1 MIPCTKYTTHHTT
14 PHPIHHTP
22 HRTAPNTSH
31 TTPRRVVE
39 KAEGLVG
46 PHIRHMVVATDDPAW
61 LSREIATVRAGGQ
74 APGWSF
80 HFVQAPLSDNPSDNP
95 SPELSYLHQ
104 RTGGVAAGAFFFAQ
118 MQALSQCEGL
128 VAHFGSGVAYEV
140 YAMMCFQHGALG
152 PSAGAEAVY
161 GVCPSIF
168 DWRADKSRMIG

>member
-1 MIPCTKYTTHHTT
+1 
-14 PHPIHHTP
+14 
-22 HRTAPNTSH
+22 
-31 TTPRRVVE
+31 
-39 KAEGLVG
+39 VG

-168 DWRADKSRMIG
+168 DWGSWVPQMRRWTRGCDLLDLLDLLCTDVCVLMYVN